1 MREENTERKYP
12 KFEDRWDPEKER
24 KHRRIRA
31 GKKKKYFQSKSNWKP
46 KVFCIP
52 EMRQV
57 MRRSSLREREKQRK
71 EVGREKGREGIHLWA
86 RQIAQL
92 PWKRAVT
99 RHDSHNPPD
108 CQTAL

>member
-12 KFEDRWDPEKER
+12 KSKTDGIPKKER

-31 GKKKKYFQSKSNWKP
+31 GKKKKYFQAKAFGNRKSF
-46 KVFCIP
+46 VFQRCAKSCLDLHL
-52 EMRQV
+52 EKKGRDEE
-57 MRRSSLREREKQRK
+57 RERR
-71 EVGREKGREGIHLWA
+71 REGIHLWA

-92 PWKRAVT
+92 SWKRAVT